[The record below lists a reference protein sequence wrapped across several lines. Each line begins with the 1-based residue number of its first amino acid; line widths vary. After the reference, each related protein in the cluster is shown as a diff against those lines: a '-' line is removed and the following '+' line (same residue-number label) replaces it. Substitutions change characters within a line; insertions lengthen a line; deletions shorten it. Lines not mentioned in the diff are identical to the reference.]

1 MAATLNL
8 KDNFLGSGTK
18 SVRSPRL
25 RIMGEDIKDFS
36 QIGLN
41 ILLVG
46 KPGSGKTNALAQLVL
61 AGYKLFIVSTDAG
74 GDNGINT
81 IKAQV
86 IAAGKDLE
94 YLRAHLRWV
103 HVDIGDQVGE
113 GRSALLEF
121 LKDLR
126 KEGAFG
132 EFTPDVLVW
141 EGLSNYQA
149 NYIVDEFDAD
159 DGSVDNFKQWGKI
172 STATVRDLE
181 YFFKIPVPYRIVTC
195 QEGQKSVKVKVG
207 VDAQGKPIMEDRRV
221 DTGGAAIKTGAL
233 RSVLAAF
240 DLVILLNTDADGKKI
255 YSIDS
260 KKDGEGKKRVNLP
273 EVMPP
278 DFMKV
283 WIETNKQLGI
293 FE

>member
-41 ILLVG
+41 IFLVG

-121 LKDLR
+121 LKSLR
-126 KEGAFG
+126 SEGAFG
-132 EFTPDVLVW
+132 NFSPDVLVW
-141 EGLSNYQA
+141 EGFANYQA
-149 NYIVDEFDAD
+149 NYIVDEFDD
-159 DGSVDNFKQWGKI
+159 DEGGVDNFKQWGKI

-181 YFFKIPVPYRIVTC
+181 YFCKIPATYRIVTC
-195 QEGQKSVKVKVG
+195 QEGQKSVKIKVG
-207 VDAQGKPIMEDRRV
+207 VDAKGQPIMEDRRV
-221 DTGGAAIKTGAL
+221 DTGGAALKTGAT

-240 DLVILLNTDADGKKI
+240 DLIIRLGIDKDGKYMYNVKCGA
-255 YSIDS
+255 DS
-260 KKDGEGKKRVNLP
+260 EGKKRVKLP
-273 EVMPP
+273 EEMPA
-278 DFMKV
+278 DFLKV
-283 WIETNKQLGI
+283 WNETKKQLGI
-293 FE
+293 